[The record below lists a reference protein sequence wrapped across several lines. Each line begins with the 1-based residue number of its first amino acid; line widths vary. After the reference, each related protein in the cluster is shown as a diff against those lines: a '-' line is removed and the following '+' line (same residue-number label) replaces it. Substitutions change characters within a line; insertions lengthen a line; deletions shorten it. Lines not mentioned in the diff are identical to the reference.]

1 MKPGGTCCTAVL
13 SDFPSLGPYRDNFAM
28 QRAST
33 SSAEQLAAY
42 HAAEAHAQ
50 GRLRG
55 TDLEV
60 AGSALSMQNIPF
72 SFVTDPTS
80 YFWLWNRTVRD
91 FLAVAG

>member
-1 MKPGGTCCTAVL
+1 
-13 SDFPSLGPYRDNFAM
+13 M

-33 SSAEQLAAY
+33 GPAEQPAAH
-42 HAAEAHAQ
+42 HAVEAHAR

-55 TDLEV
+55 TDAEV

-91 FLAVAG
+91 FLAVAR